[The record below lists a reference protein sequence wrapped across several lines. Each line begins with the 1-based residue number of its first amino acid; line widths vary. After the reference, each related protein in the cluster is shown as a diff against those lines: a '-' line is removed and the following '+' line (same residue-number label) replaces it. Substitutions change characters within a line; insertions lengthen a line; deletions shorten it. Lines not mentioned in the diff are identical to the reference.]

1 MLQFL
6 DDDDKPHD
14 EARINGYSWGDRL
27 LEDVMFGAK
36 ITNGRVQIFMPKDS
50 PGELYMKANRIGVAK
65 WVKVIQ
71 DSADADQIDS
81 YERVDGKGDLYLTD
95 VDAPATPA
103 PGPLSVVGK
112 VVPREIQ
119 GFDAVHIMKILKK

>member
-1 MLQFL
+1 MLKFL

-14 EARINGYSWGDRL
+14 EARVNGYSFGDRL

-50 PGELYMKANRIGVAK
+50 DGERYMKANRIGVAK

-71 DSADADQIDS
+71 DAADADQIDS
-81 YERVDGKGDLYLTD
+81 YERLDGKGDLYLTD
-95 VDAPATPA
+95 DGQVATPA
-103 PGPLSVVGK
+103 PTGTM
-112 VVPREIQ
+112 VPKR
-119 GFDAVHIMKILKK
+119 IMGTDLQAIVKSLKK